1 MQYFI
6 YRDYKEPLI
15 KEIELYDA
23 QSLIEDF
30 ANFMIDFKDM
40 KYSEAELED
49 EMISIFENY
58 LE

>member
-1 MQYFI
+1 MKYFI
-6 YRDYKEPLI
+6 YRDYKEPLV
-15 KEIELYDA
+15 KEISIYDA

-40 KYSEAELED
+40 KVNEKELED